1 MDASSA
7 AGALPQYHRKSPKPV
22 TARALRRLSIIAR
35 VGNDSEVEI
44 EINERFAGMKWPL
57 KQIKPIPAQVAALL
71 RTRRRLLMALS
82 LLMAG
87 AVLVAAWEV
96 KRRAEREID
105 AARAS
110 LEKLSF
116 VPFEKDVRRAF
127 AANEVK
133 LIQSSRSVRGLA
145 QLNGAVFAAT
155 DGGLVEFDQDGRVKR
170 RYTTL
175 DGLPES
181 DLTSISAFNSQLFIG
196 SRSQGLIV
204 FDGER
209 FERYR
214 WTDRDAQAV
223 TALLENRGRLLV
235 GAFAGGLL
243 EFDGRRFTEIKAG
256 SDRKRLAGINRLV
269 VDGSRLFVGTFNDGL
284 WINDGGRWSHF
295 TIADGLP
302 SNRIVGVVV
311 EGDRLIVASDFGVAA
326 ASLDQLPGGA
336 DSSQKRFQTIVTL
349 PELSSA
355 IGYGGGVLLCKD
367 NGELFRLAPDT
378 QDSNRIQLSPLAWKR
393 PESLSSC
400 QLTAFAKDNQPM
412 GETFW
417 LTGNEGVWRASWQ
430 DERLS
435 GTPKV
440 SRFDEQAP
448 SALTNNLISALAFD
462 DMGRLW
468 AGSFR
473 NGIDVIAPSGV
484 LAGVLDGRRI
494 AHLESD
500 AHEINALVWDEK
512 SKRMLAATAQGLISF
527 DASFASRRIGAA
539 DGLLSNSIL
548 SAALIQ
554 SRDRAS
560 LALATSRGLSLGD
573 AKQWRVLTTIQGL
586 PSNSVYSVLS
596 HREFIY
602 AGTLG
607 GLAQIAGGRVV
618 RVFKDSNS
626 KLAQNW
632 VTALCETS
640 GRLFVGTYGG
650 GVFELTPAG
659 EFVSFASEIGKRTIN
674 PNAMASDGKR
684 LYVGALDG
692 AWILDMRSQRW
703 TRLKDELPSSAVLSV
718 AVDDEHVYFGATSGI
733 ARVDKSYLNG
743 VKE

>member
-1 MDASSA
+1 
-7 AGALPQYHRKSPKPV
+7 
-22 TARALRRLSIIAR
+22 
-35 VGNDSEVEI
+35 
-44 EINERFAGMKWPL
+44 MKWPL
-57 KQIKPIPAQVAALL
+57 KQIKPIPARIAAFL
-71 RTRRRLLMALS
+71 RGRRRWLMALS

-87 AVLVAAWEV
+87 AVLVAAWEI

-110 LEKLSF
+110 LESQSF
-116 VPFEKDVRRAF
+116 VPFKKDVRRAF
-127 AANEVK
+127 AGNEVR
-133 LIQSSRSVRGLA
+133 LIQSSRSVRCLA
-145 QLNGAVFAAT
+145 QFNGSVFAAT
-155 DGGLVEFDQDGRVKR
+155 DGGLVEFERDGRVRR

-181 DLTSISAFNSQLFIG
+181 DLTSISAFNSKLFIG

-214 WTDRDAQAV
+214 WADRDAQAV
-223 TALLENRGRLLV
+223 TALIEDRGRLLV

-243 EFDGRRFTEIKAG
+243 EFDGRRFKEIKAG
-256 SDRKRLAGINRLV
+256 LDRKRLAGINRLV
-269 VDGSRLFVGTFNDGL
+269 VNGSRLFVGTFNDGL
-284 WINDGGRWSHF
+284 WINDGGRWAHF

-302 SNRIVGVVV
+302 SNRIVGVVA
-311 EGDRLIVASDFGVAA
+311 EGERLIVASDFGVAA
-326 ASLDQLPGGA
+326 ASLDRLLNDA
-336 DSSQKRFQTIVTL
+336 DSSQKRFQTVAIL

-367 NGELFRLAPDT
+367 NGELFRLASDT
-378 QDSNRIQLSPLAWKR
+378 RDSNRVQLSPLMWKR

-400 QLTAFAKDNQPM
+400 QLTAFAEDNQPK
-412 GETFW
+412 GATFW
-417 LTGNEGVWRASWQ
+417 LTGSEGVWRVSWR
-430 DERLS
+430 DEGLS
-435 GTPKV
+435 G
-440 SRFDEQAP
+440 AP
-448 SALTNNLISALAFD
+448 QVAAFGETSNQSALTNNLISALAFD
-462 DMGRLW
+462 DLGRLW

-484 LAGVLDGRRI
+484 LDGRRL
-494 AHLESD
+494 AHLESETVR
-500 AHEINALVWDEK
+500 EINALVWDKK

-527 DASFASRRIGAA
+527 DASFTSRRIGAA
-539 DGLLSNSIL
+539 DGLLSDSIL

-554 SRDRAS
+554 SRDRAG

-573 AKQWRVLTTIQGL
+573 AQQWRGLTVVQGL

-607 GLAQIAGGRVV
+607 GLAQIAGGHVV

-626 KLAQNW
+626 RLTQNW
-632 VTALCETS
+632 VTALCETG

-650 GVFELTPAG
+650 GIFELTPAG
-659 EFVSFASEIGKRTIN
+659 EFTSFASEIGKQTIN
-674 PNAMASDGKR
+674 PNAMASDGER

-692 AWILDMRSQRW
+692 AWALDLRSQEW
-703 TRLKDELPSSAVLSV
+703 IALKSELSSAMTLSV
-718 AVDDEHVYFGATSGI
+718 ASDGAYVYFGATNGITRIETAYFEKRSGK
-733 ARVDKSYLNG
+733 R
-743 VKE
+743 